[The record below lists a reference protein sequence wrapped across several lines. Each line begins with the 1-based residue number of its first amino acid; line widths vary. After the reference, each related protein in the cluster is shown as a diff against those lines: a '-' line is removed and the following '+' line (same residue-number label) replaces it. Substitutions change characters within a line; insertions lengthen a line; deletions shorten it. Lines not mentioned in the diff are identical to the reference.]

1 MFFFRLNKVKIRD
14 NGDGKFLGILGSDKS
29 KIQFISLVV
38 SESISLPDLGDI
50 INENDGAKRKE
61 LLKEAVLGVASA
73 ITFTPIHGVKDN
85 TDVTFG
91 DTGVVIHKSDVMPK
105 FFGWEFLVVKLNKDN
120 RDLGEELNGVVNDE
134 KFDGFAANFPK
145 LIGKTA
151 AAPYT
156 AGVEIGKFIFN
167 AFTKHLSKQKDKQL
181 GILEMSFIKQLDY
194 KNGSREGV
202 GVQDESGNLRIDYS
216 IITVED

>member
-38 SESISLPDLGDI
+38 TDGVSLPDLGDI
-50 INENDGAKRKE
+50 INENDADARKA
-61 LLKEAVLGVASA
+61 LIKEAVLGVASSV
-73 ITFTPIHGVKDN
+73 TFTPIHGVKDN

-91 DTGVVIHKSDVMPK
+91 DTGVVIHRSDTMPK
-105 FFGWEFLVVKLNKDN
+105 TFSWEFLAVKLNKDN
-120 RDLGEELNGVVNDE
+120 RDLGEELNGVVNDD
-134 KFDGFAANFPK
+134 KFDGFAANFVK
-145 LIGKTA
+145 VIGKTTT
-151 AAPYT
+151 APIT
-156 AGVEIGKFIFN
+156 AGVEIGKFIFS

-181 GILEMSFIKQLDY
+181 GILETSFIKQLDY

-202 GVQDESGNLRIDYS
+202 NVQDETGNLRIDYS